1 MFSSRIESILTYA
14 STFFVKIILST
25 SSFVPDGASGMGI
38 ANLTFCSIVDLISPP
53 SCVRLLLLISASTA
67 FRSLEVL
74 FCVFCHSAEVAT
86 DVNTLDLRVIIR
98 TRRSLDLS
106 CCSIVIA
113 ENCLK
118 DDYSIMLKSDCFFS
132 MEILY
137 LTILSFNSFT
147 LQVIVTDH
155 VP

>member
-1 MFSSRIESILTYA
+1 MRGPTRLVGLF
-14 STFFVKIILST
+14 
-25 SSFVPDGASGMGI
+25 I
-38 ANLTFCSIVDLISPP
+38 AT
-53 SCVRLLLLISASTA
+53 SCVRLLLFVSASTA

-86 DVNTLDLRVIIR
+86 GVNTLDRRAIIR
-98 TRRSLDLS
+98 TRRSLVLS
-106 CCSIVIA
+106 CCSIVLA

-118 DDYSIMLKSDCFFS
+118 DNYSIMLKSDRFFS

-137 LTILSFNSFT
+137 LTILSLDSCI
-147 LQVIVTDH
+147 LQVIVTDR